1 MKQAGKR
8 HTLLVFRKR
17 YRDHRGLYFF
27 AAFVFFALYVVV
39 NLLPLEISQRL
50 PWQGEFDWVL
60 LLIGVILFALAM
72 FRWIASEIP
81 YVQCTEKNLKIQTP
95 LYPIVISYRR
105 LKETRPNP
113 LFQIFRREKLTR
125 GERNLVLADKVGGQ
139 TAIVVDMQSWPMSLA
154 WLKFWMSNLMFTPDN
169 RSLVL
174 WVEDWMTLNRE
185 LSDFKDRWRE
195 RHLNRD
201 DGATTLYQQVMR
213 DGRRR

>member
-27 AAFVFFALYVVV
+27 VALMFFGLYVLI
-39 NLLPLEISQRL
+39 NLLPLEVSRRF

-60 LLIGVILFALAM
+60 LAIGAVIFGVGL

-105 LKETRPNP
+105 VKETRPNP
-113 LFQIFRREKLTR
+113 LFQIYHREKLTR

-139 TAIVVDMQSWPMSLA
+139 TAIVVDMVSWPMSLG
-154 WLKFWMSNLMFTPDN
+154 WLKFWMTNLMFTPDN
-169 RSLVL
+169 RGLVL

-185 LSDFKDRWRE
+185 LSDFKDRWRDRKMSHAE
-195 RHLNRD
+195 VS
-201 DGATTLYQQVMR
+201 TSLYQQVMR
-213 DGRRR
+213 GDKKR